1 MFQHTSWELYTK
13 KNSPKI
19 ILFACMNT
27 TRTVPIKEQFEER
40 LMTRKANFGKIFH
53 LRDKV
58 ERNLKLE
65 DLD

>member
-1 MFQHTSWELYTK
+1 
-13 KNSPKI
+13 
-19 ILFACMNT
+19 MNT